1 MKIQKMTEFIKFHKR
16 YNSKIA
22 DQSVDDSKYEIRIRK
37 MNGFMHFLKF
47 QTTDV
52 PVASVRD
59 PDV

>member
-1 MKIQKMTEFIKFHKR
+1 MKIHRMTEFIKFHKR
-16 YNSKIA
+16 YNAKIA

-59 PDV
+59 HDV